1 MCVDGVERKSFILS
15 FILVRLF
22 GCEVE
27 SLGKENKFKSQNF
40 LESNYVLKSL
50 DKVFG
55 ERKQKFR
62 GPKIQ
67 KVNFENPKGRII
79 IGAMVK

>member
-27 SLGKENKFKSQNF
+27 SLGKENKSQNF

-50 DKVFG
+50 DKVFE